1 MKLYST
7 KVRLGGSVMHEIR
20 KDEVTAAEIAIL
32 RILHGNDAVLEI
44 VQIGDAVRD
53 DEEELDRLRA
63 AYDEGL
69 HAIEPRGSVTVDR
82 LFGMAP
88 LPDSIRNEVEM
99 PTRRRP
105 GRPRRETLEVV

>member
-1 MKLYST
+1 MKLYSI
-7 KVRLGGSVMHEIR
+7 KVRLGGNVMNEIR

-44 VQIGDAVRD
+44 AAIGDAARD

-63 AYDEGL
+63 IYDDGL
-69 HAIEPRGSVTVDR
+69 GAIEPRGSVTVDR

-88 LPDSIRNEVEM
+88 LPDSIRSEAEM

-105 GRPRRETLEVV
+105 GRPRRAEVEMV

>member
-1 MKLYST
+1 VKLYST

-20 KDEVTAAEIAIL
+20 KDDVTPAEIAIL

-44 VQIGDAVRD
+44 TATGDTDRD

-69 HAIEPRGSVTVDR
+69 NAIEPRGSVTVDR

-105 GRPRRETLEVV
+105 GRPRRIEAEVI